1 VRSGGLK
8 VRTLTMPDR
17 FIDQNKPEAM
27 IAATGLDSAG
37 IVTAVFAAL
46 GRPQTVPATRLA

>member
-1 VRSGGLK
+1 
-8 VRTLTMPDR
+8 MPDR

-37 IVTAVFAAL
+37 IVTAVFAAF